1 MQQLVTKLPL
11 KISVRRSARKLE
23 LRPKEFD
30 ITDLDGW
37 LETENQVQEWLL
49 AMEVPKRI
57 LTKRKPSQ
65 IQRNRT
71 GSRKQKKTK
80 KKIRVMR
87 LMQIQELKWNA
98 LCAKKSNV
106 I

>member
-80 KKIRVMR
+80 KKY
-87 LMQIQELKWNA
+87 A
-98 LCAKKSNV
+98 
-106 I
+106 